1 MVLKV
6 TVMEKRIIETS
17 RSDFYGIAY
26 CMTAKPMPIVTNH
39 IQMERQG
46 YLNTFRNLNYLSKP
60 FF

>member
-39 IQMERQG
+39 I
-46 YLNTFRNLNYLSKP
+46 
-60 FF
+60 